1 MANLPFACESVKYTL
16 PYFKKVVD
24 RMRAFIETKLVPKMI
39 AEDDKGW
46 LGALEIK

>member
-1 MANLPFACESVKYTL
+1 MVNLPFACESVKYTL

-24 RMRAFIETKLVPKMI
+24 CMRASIETKLVPKMI
-39 AEDDKGW
+39 AEDGKGW